1 MGSPVSCARTSSFS
15 RPARTARRRSC
26 SAAASVPPPICGSM
40 ALSSRGRL
48 RLRSADPGER
58 AEVDHAYLAEAADV
72 AALAYGVRWALQV
85 VRQPEIAAYLG
96 SPLRFPPDIGDSA
109 LDQWIRSTHT
119 HIWHPAGTCRMGPD
133 PAQDAVVDPEG
144 VCMECEAFASLT
156 PRYSR

>member
-1 MGSPVSCARTSSFS
+1 
-15 RPARTARRRSC
+15 
-26 SAAASVPPPICGSM
+26 M

-156 PRYSR
+156 PRYSRSSRAPRPLCPQQSSESGSPT